1 MSCKHATHLFEILIT
16 CTRTQGPAISM
27 IVGRGGGGGSGQSPT
42 RVTLGERTA
51 GAVTNVEVSLY
62 VRGSIPSDG
71 RVLVQMPPG
80 FTFAA
85 IPEFV
90 SMSGEPVRAEVH
102 QGTFVYY
109 APTALPYYTL
119 TNAEVLVPPAS
130 IDEGATRGPSI
141 MLTRLGGG
149 ATIPDASRVVFNI
162 PSVRLPPFE
171 GPSGGF
177 EISTMVNWYA
187 LLDINPYVPGPDIIP
202 GYIGQAQVETS
213 SIVSD
218 AVVTVRV
225 NFTTTNPL
233 PRDVLVDVSFP
244 AGYRGLDEASLA
256 GGLGFS
262 GTISLVGVAS
272 DVGGMQ
278 VVRVRHVGTQ
288 TIPRG
293 SSVQLVLSNV
303 RNRMFSSTSQ
313 YFKIETRLNDV
324 YFSLIDVRS
333 AISVPPISQ
342 VPKAFFALA
351 VDERMVKV
359 FDPRATDYGNDLFS
373 LEAGDTVVQGV
384 SALNDEAGLVYLISG
399 GKLVALDLTVPAQ
412 SALLLRSGADAMENI
427 ASMKWDRV
435 RKRLLALAMLDGES
449 VMVTVNTMVGVLTRM
464 SDLPACGSCEC
475 SPAQVCDM

>member
-1 MSCKHATHLFEILIT
+1 M
-16 CTRTQGPAISM
+16 QGPAISM
-27 IVGRGGGGGSGQSPT
+27 IVGRGGGGGAGQ
-42 RVTLGERTA
+42 TLTSVSLGSRTA

-80 FTFAA
+80 FTFDT

-90 SMSGEPVRAEVH
+90 SMNGEPVRAQVQ

-109 APTALPYYTL
+109 ALPALPYYTL
-119 TNAEVLVPPAS
+119 TNAEVVVPPS
-130 IDEGATRGPSI
+130 SVDESVTRGASI
-141 MLTRLGGG
+141 MLTRLGGAG
-149 ATIPDASRVVFNI
+149 TIPDASRVVLNI
-162 PSVRLPPFE
+162 PSVRLPPYE

-177 EISTMVNWYA
+177 EVSTTVNWYA
-187 LLDINPYVPGPDIIP
+187 LLDINAYVPGPDIIP
-202 GYIGQAQVETS
+202 GQIQDAQVEIS

-225 NFTTTNPL
+225 NFTTSNPL
-233 PRDVLVDVSFP
+233 PRDVMVDVSFP
-244 AGYRGLDEASLA
+244 AGYRGLDEASIV
-256 GGLGFS
+256 GSLGFS
-262 GTISLVGVAS
+262 GAVSLVGVAS

-278 VVRVRHVGTQ
+278 VVRVRHVGAQ
-288 TIPRG
+288 IIPRG
-293 SSVQLVLSNV
+293 SSVQLVFTNV

-313 YFKIETRLNDV
+313 YFKIETRLNDAR
-324 YFSLIDVRS
+324 YFPLIDVRS

-351 VDERMVKV
+351 VDERIVKV

-384 SALNDEAGLVYLISG
+384 SALNDEAGMVYMVSG
-399 GKLVALDLTVPAQ
+399 GKLVALDLTVPSQ
-412 SALLLRSGADAMENI
+412 SALLLRSGADAMGNI

-464 SDLPACGSCEC
+464 SHLPACGSCEC
-475 SPAQVCDM
+475 SPAQVCL